1 MVKLYLMRIL
11 AIITTIG
18 AYTMVLL
25 GALVT
30 STGSGQGCGNTWPFC
45 HGQIIPGTLTIE
57 GVYEYT
63 HRVSSGAGGFLIV
76 ALTVWTWLSF
86 RNDRYIKLFGFLSV
100 LFVLIQG
107 ALGAL
112 TVVFE
117 GSWAK
122 NYVLSIHFGV
132 SLICLASVLLLT
144 IRLFQ
149 IKSDR
154 YAALQEQSK
163 KYPISRRMQY
173 ATWGLALYTYIVT
186 YTGALVRHSGA
197 ALGCGTQFPTCSTFL
212 PDFSSMAGIQ
222 MLHRYAA
229 GSLWLVTLLFF
240 IAIYRQ
246 YRQRKDLTSGATWA
260 MALITL
266 QAICGASIVISGD
279 LMVIALLHTTI
290 ISIYFSVLS
299 YLCVQ
304 VGWPWRKKIS
314 SEQQSEGKVLVAP
327 R

>member
-1 MVKLYLMRIL
+1 VVKLYLMRL
-11 AIITTIG
+11 LGIITTIG

-30 STGSGQGCGNTWPFC
+30 KTGSGQGCGNTWPFC

-76 ALTVWTWLSF
+76 ALAVWTWLAF
-86 RNDRYIKLFGFLSV
+86 RNDRQIKLFGFLSV

-112 TVVFE
+112 TVMFE
-117 GSWAK
+117 GTWEK
-122 NYVLSIHFGV
+122 NYILSIHFGV

-149 IKSDR
+149 IKSKR
-154 YAALQEQSK
+154 YAETLKQAAQ
-163 KYPISRRMQY
+163 YPATQHMQY
-173 ATWGLALYTYIVT
+173 ATWGLALYTYLVT
-186 YTGALVRHSGA
+186 YTGALVRHSNA
-197 ALGCGTQFPTCSTFL
+197 AMGCGTQFPGCGNTLL
-212 PDFSSMAGIQ
+212 PDVFSAAGIQ

-229 GSLWLVTLLFF
+229 GSLFLATLLFF
-240 IAIYRQ
+240 VLTLRRY
-246 YRQRKDLTSGATWA
+246 YQRKELVHGSIWA
-260 MALITL
+260 FALIIL
-266 QAICGASIVISGD
+266 QALCGMTIVLTGD
-279 LMVIALLHTTI
+279 LMIIALLHTTI
-290 ISIYFSVLS
+290 IAVFFSILS

-304 VGWPWRKKIS
+304 VGWPWRARPRAQVALAS
-314 SEQQSEGKVLVAP
+314 QS
-327 R
+327 